1 MDCKLIK
8 VNLPD
13 YAEGNTSEELR
24 IEIGKHLISC
34 NECRSYSKTVLD
46 FIKLV
51 DTEKSLTASPF
62 LITRIEEKLKS
73 AGEDN
78 LIPLR
83 FRLIKTY
90 SYYAAI
96 IVIALGIGVFSGKQ
110 LGTLLNKN
118 ETNVVITSESEQ
130 LKQDFY
136 LNEIEKDDV
145 SQVLNNQ

>member
-1 MDCKLIK
+1 MDCKLVK
-8 VNLPD
+8 VNLLD
-13 YAEGNTSEELR
+13 YAEGNTSEGLR
-24 IEIGKHLISC
+24 IEIERHLGSC
-34 NECRSYSKTVLD
+34 NGCLSYSKTVLD

-51 DTEKSLTASPF
+51 NAEKSLTATPF

-73 AGEDN
+73 SAEEN
-78 LIPLR
+78 SIPLHS
-83 FRLIKTY
+83 RLIRTY
-90 SYYAAI
+90 YYYAAI
-96 IVIALGIGVFSGKQ
+96 IVIALGIGVFSGEQ

-118 ETNVVITSESEQ
+118 ETNIVITSESEQ